1 MCKLWENSS
10 DVIYLKEKSEKFTKK
25 LARLNKIRLK
35 LLNER
40 GFYSGRN
47 RRFNKVR

>member
-10 DVIYLKEKSEKFTKK
+10 DVIYLKEKSEKFAKK

-35 LLNER
+35 VINER

-47 RRFNKVR
+47 RRLDRTR